1 MESEAEEEMEE
12 EKSKP
17 CGQFIKEVF
26 QRCIVHFLSSLPYLN
41 LPCFLAQG

>member
-26 QRCIVHFLSSLPYLN
+26 QRCIVHVLSSLPYLN
-41 LPCFLAQG
+41 RPCFLAQG